1 MLRVVAIIVI
11 LAIFMVLIFAAT
23 RPSKFCIER
32 SIQIK
37 ASPEKIF
44 PFIIDFHQMQTW
56 SAWEKVDPFMKRSF
70 SGAKSGKGAM
80 YAWDGNKDI
89 GQGSMEILEVTLS
102 SKVLIKI
109 DFLKPFE
116 AHNMLDFS
124 LVPNGETTT
133 VSHAMYGPTP
143 FISKL
148 MCLFFSMDKMV
159 GPKFEEGL
167 VNLKAA
173 AEKQSAL

>member
-1 MLRVVAIIVI
+1 MLRIVVIIVI
-11 LAIFMVLIFAAT
+11 LAIIMVLIFAAT
-23 RPSKFCIER
+23 KPNKFRIER
-32 SIQIK
+32 SIHIK

-44 PFIIDFHQMQTW
+44 PFIIDFHHMQTW
-56 SAWEKVDPFMKRSF
+56 SAWEKIDPAMRRSF
-70 SGAKSGKGAM
+70 SGAKSGKGAI

-89 GQGSMEILEVTLS
+89 GQGSMEILEATPS
-102 SKVLIKI
+102 SNVLIKI
-109 DFLKPFE
+109 DFFKPFE
-116 AHNMLDFS
+116 AHNMVEFT

-167 VNLKAA
+167 ANLKAA
-173 AEKQSAL
+173 AET